1 MSTRRFVG
9 LRGGLRWGRPW
20 PLALVLVVALQSG
33 ARAQTSPS
41 TAVPDITG
49 SWERHGAGLGARGLG
64 ARDATVPPPAAQPQL
79 KPQYAKEWQER
90 VQAVRTAEAKGQPL
104 ANHNTD
110 CLPDGMPTMMNAVF
124 PMEILQSRGQVTI
137 IEEAYTQVRRILMDR
152 PQKAVDDVE
161 PGFYGHSVGRWE
173 GETLIVDTIGIK
185 ERVRLQNMPHSPQ
198 MRIKERMKLVSPN
211 VLWNE
216 ITIEDPVVLE
226 KPHTYTVAYRRM
238 PDYTLLEY
246 VCEDNREYADDKG
259 LQKIRIN

>member
-1 MSTRRFVG
+1 MKARHLLWLLLLVAPVVVFSSR
-9 LRGGLRWGRPW
+9 
-20 PLALVLVVALQSG
+20 LAWAQSKP
-33 ARAQTSPS
+33 AA
-41 TAVPDITG
+41 AVPDITG
-49 SWERHGAGLGARGLG
+49 SWERHGAGPGGRGGG
-64 ARDATVPPPAAQPQL
+64 ARDATIPPPAPQPLL
-79 KPQYAKEWQER
+79 KPPYAKEWQDR
-90 VQAVRTAEAKGQPL
+90 VQAVRAAEAKGQPL
-104 ANHNTD
+104 ASNYTD
-110 CLPDGMPTMMNAVF
+110 CLPDGMPSMMNAIF
-124 PMEILQSRGQVTI
+124 PMEVLQSRGQITI

-152 PQKAVDDVE
+152 PQKSFEDVE

-173 GETLIVDTIGIK
+173 GDTLLVDTIGIK
-185 ERVRLQNMPHSPQ
+185 EHVRFQNMPHSPQ

-216 ITIEDPVVLE
+216 ITIEDPVVFE